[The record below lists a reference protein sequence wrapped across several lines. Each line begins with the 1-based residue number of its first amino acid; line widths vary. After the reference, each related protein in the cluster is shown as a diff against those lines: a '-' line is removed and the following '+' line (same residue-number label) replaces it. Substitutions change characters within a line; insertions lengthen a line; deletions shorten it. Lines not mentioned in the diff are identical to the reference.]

1 MDLNNKVAII
11 TGAASGLGLAT
22 ANHLSA
28 CGVSCVLA
36 DINDVALKA
45 AAKKLKAIACVV
57 DVENEQS
64 IREALSKTIEH
75 YQALHIVVNCAGIAP
90 GERVVGRDGPHQL
103 ASFNKVIA
111 INLVGTFN
119 VLRLAAEQMMAQQP
133 VNEDQE
139 RGVIINTA
147 SVAAYDGQIGQAA
160 YSASKAGVIGMTLPI
175 AREMAKFGI
184 RINAIAPGIMQTP
197 MMAAMSEK
205 VQAHLLSG
213 VVFPKRMGLAE
224 EYATTVEFIA
234 RNSYLNA
241 ELIRLDAGIR
251 MPA

>member
-28 CGVSCVLA
+28 CGVSCVLT
-36 DINDVALKA
+36 DINGAALKA
-45 AAKKLKAIACVV
+45 AAKKLDAIACVV

-103 ASFNKVIA
+103 ATFNKVIA

-160 YSASKAGVIGMTLPI
+160 YSASKAGVVGMTLPI

-184 RINAIAPGIMQTP
+184 RINSIAPGIMQTP
-197 MMAAMSEK
+197 MMAAMTEK
-205 VQAHLLSG
+205 VQTNLLSG

-234 RNSYLNA
+234 KNSYLNA

-251 MPA
+251 MSA